1 MDLGQVTSRGSAR
14 TGVGVDQRVS
24 AVKVGEVP
32 VFCLRDSCSN
42 VEELGI
48 GRP

>member
-1 MDLGQVTSRGSAR
+1 VDLGQVTSRGSAR